1 MSLPTATI
9 AIPTYNRA
17 EHLNKT
23 LECMICQETRGLFD
37 YEILIIN
44 DGSTDNT
51 TEVIEAIAQRTS
63 IPVRRVDDPGSGYT
77 HALNRAIEEFRGDY
91 IAFFDDDQLAG
102 PHWLYGLV
110 STALDE
116 NALMVGGPV
125 ILDIPDKILNG
136 LGPVCRDI
144 FGESP
149 DMREPEKYAHK
160 PPLPSGGNRL
170 VHRSVFEKLGKFDEN
185 MLTGGC
191 DRDFLLRAVSAGI
204 PMGWAPESAAYHV
217 IATDRISSNHIKWY
231 SLQWGCS
238 FAYTDR
244 KHRGLPF
251 AAAACTGRIGQA
263 ILINLPR
270 LALAMIQHDKKEIM
284 DRHALLWRAVGYT
297 RKTLQMLSP
306 RLFRQET
313 FFSQVEFR
321 RVRKSAEPQNS

>member
-1 MSLPTATI
+1 MSAPTVTI

-17 EHLNKT
+17 PHLAQT
-23 LECMICQETRGLFD
+23 LEGMISQDTSGLFD

-44 DGSTDNT
+44 DGSTDDT
-51 TEVIEAIAQRTS
+51 DLVIKKFQQRATV
-63 IPVRRVDDPGSGYT
+63 PVRCIRDEGSGYT
-77 HALNRAIEEFRGDY
+77 HALNVAVQEFRGEW

-102 PHWLYGLV
+102 PDWLASLLKV
-110 STALDE
+110 AQE
-116 NALMVGGPV
+116 QAALMVGGPV
-125 ILDIPDKILNG
+125 VLEIPDHILAT

-149 DMREPEKYAHK
+149 DVREPEKYAQN

-170 VHRSVFEKLGKFDEN
+170 VHRSVFKKIGTFDED

-191 DRDFLLRAVSAGI
+191 DRDFLLRAVNAEI
-204 PMGWAPESAAYHV
+204 PMAWAPEAVARHV
-217 IATDRISSNHIKWY
+217 ISTGRITYHHIKWY

-244 KHRGLPF
+244 KHRGMPF
-251 AAAACTGRIGQA
+251 VVAACVGRIGQA

-270 LALAMIQHDKKEIM
+270 LTLSIVRG
-284 DRHALLWRAVGYT
+284 DRAGKLERQALLWRAVGYF
-297 RKTLQMLSP
+297 RKTLQMLAPSV
-306 RLFRQET
+306 LSQDV

-321 RVRKSAEPQNS
+321 RVRKSAGG